1 MARPRKEQPAP
12 VVEPAPD
19 STEPVIEQPAPV
31 VELHTPESLGYAPG
45 EPIPLH
51 HLNLIGK
58 PIQ

>member
-12 VVEPAPD
+12 VVEPAE
-19 STEPVIEQPAPV
+19 STEPVEQPAPV

-45 EPIPLH
+45 EVIPLH